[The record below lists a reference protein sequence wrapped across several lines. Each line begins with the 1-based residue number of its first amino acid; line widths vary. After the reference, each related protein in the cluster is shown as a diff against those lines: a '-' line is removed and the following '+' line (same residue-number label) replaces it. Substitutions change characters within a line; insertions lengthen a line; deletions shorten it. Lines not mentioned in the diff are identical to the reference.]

1 MNEHKA
7 KRRSW
12 RRGVIGVAVFLA
24 ASQWCMAAN
33 ADEESGTTSSD
44 SNGNSFHIGGY
55 LRGWASFNLKDQPE
69 TASDDKWKASMIRGS
84 ALIDMDANTGAVKW
98 KAVARA
104 DQEVKTNYLKDLERQ
119 RALNG
124 TNVGGESRDI
134 MDNYNNARVREAWA
148 EFGAGDRTTIRLGRQ
163 QIVWG
168 ESDFFHAMDV
178 VHGYD
183 FSWRLFFEGENEE
196 WRKPLWLASAKIQV
210 PEAKGQ
216 LHVYVRPGLD
226 SCKDIGNTYDIR
238 GGRWFTQPYKGFDL
252 SAVTNNDCNHP
263 SGKIKDPTGGI
274 RWSGEYDSLNY
285 SFAYVNTF
293 AGDPIANSAFK
304 PYQKKPTGA
313 FFDIIHPKIDVFG
326 ATLSG
331 YSASLDSVLSAEVA
345 LTKDQPFNVGTGT
358 LAAPTIPGNV
368 GLGLGGV
375 KKKDTVTLMLRADKN
390 INFQDW
396 LGTSR
401 PSFSSVQLFDT
412 EILKYKE
419 SDDLARFFAYA
430 SPFKKRNSILTAF
443 TVLNYRS
450 DTINPSFAI
459 GTDLNNGGGFYIP
472 AVDFVLGDNWRLKVE
487 ADMFWA
493 KKQSK
498 QLLDADAPGTQIFGW
513 FKNDDQLV
521 FRLTRQF

>member
-1 MNEHKA
+1 
-7 KRRSW
+7 
-12 RRGVIGVAVFLA
+12 VAVSLA
-24 ASQWCMAAN
+24 LCQWSSFAHAEEDTATAA
-33 ADEESGTTSSD
+33 DD
-44 SNGNSFHIGGY
+44 NGNTFHVGGY
-55 LRGWASFNLKDQPE
+55 LRGWVSFNMKDQPE
-69 TASDDKWKASMIRGS
+69 TAQDDKWKTSMIRGS
-84 ALIDMDANTGAVKW
+84 ALLDMDAKTGPVKW

-104 DQEVKTNYLKDLERQ
+104 DQEVKTDYLKNLENQ

-124 TNVGGESRDI
+124 TNVGGQSGNI
-134 MDNYNNARVREAWA
+134 LDNYNNATFRELWM
-148 EFGAGDRTTIRLGRQ
+148 EFQPGDRTTVRLGRQ

-196 WRKPLWLASAKIQV
+196 WRKPLWLASIKIQV

-216 LHVYVRPGLD
+216 VHAYLRPGLD

-238 GGRWFTQPYKGFDL
+238 GGRWFTQPYKGYDL
-252 SAVTNNDCNHP
+252 TAVTNNDCKHP
-263 SGKIKDPTGGI
+263 DGNMKDTTGGI
-274 RWSGEYDSLNY
+274 RWSGEYNSMNY

-293 AGDPIANSAFK
+293 AADPIANSAFK
-304 PYQKKPTGA
+304 PFEKTPTGA

-326 ATLSG
+326 MTLSG
-331 YSASLDSVLSAEVA
+331 YSTPLDSVLSAEVA
-345 LTKDQPFNVGTGT
+345 FTKDQPFNVGTGT
-358 LAAPTIPGNV
+358 LAAPTIPGNI

-375 KKKDTVTLMLRADKN
+375 TKKDTLTFMLRADKN
-390 INFQDW
+390 INFQDL

-412 EILKYKE
+412 MILDYKK

-430 SPFKKRNSILTAF
+430 SPFKEHNAILTAF
-443 TVLNYRS
+443 TVLNYKS
-450 DTINPSFAI
+450 DTINPSFAV
-459 GTDLNNGGGFYIP
+459 GTDLNNGSGFFIP
-472 AVDFVLGDNWRLKVE
+472 AVDFVLGDSWRLKVE
-487 ADMFWA
+487 ADLFWS
-493 KKQSK
+493 KKQSTK
-498 QLLDADAPGTQIFGW
+498 LFDTDAPGTQIFGW